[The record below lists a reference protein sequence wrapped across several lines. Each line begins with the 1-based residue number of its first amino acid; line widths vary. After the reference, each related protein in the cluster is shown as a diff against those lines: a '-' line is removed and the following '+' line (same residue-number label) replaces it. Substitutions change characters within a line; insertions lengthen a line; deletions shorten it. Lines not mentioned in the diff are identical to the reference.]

1 MATVTYIREKRQS
14 LSAMRGVIDYCS
26 QEMKTVDEDGRRY
39 LSGVNCTGEHVM
51 QEFLLTK
58 QSCRK
63 TDGINFY
70 QYVQSFSPEEG
81 ITHAQAHEIALEFAA
96 KAWPGHEVL
105 VATHCDTNHP
115 HSHFVINS
123 VSFETGY
130 KLRQHPNTVKQLRA
144 LSDEICIAHGFSVLK
159 PELSAPVGAK
169 KMSAREYRA
178 AEKGQ
183 SWKLA
188 LTVQINDVM
197 KVAANKEEF
206 LALMEAE
213 GYSLRWTPERKY
225 ITYQCPNGMKC
236 RDNKLHDTK
245 YTKERIELE
254 FRIRAE
260 IARRIAGAD
269 APSQAGGRRRRSLL
283 RRDGTE
289 LEGPADPGTE
299 AQRADAGAAET
310 RAGPDDGRRDE
321 QSCRLSDGPAP
332 QFHDGDGGSD
342 RTVSTDAD
350 VGSERLYERGADGSL
365 RFVQTGWERERLV
378 FLRAAE
384 RAYRNEALS
393 EKALLDLAPADG
405 DHPTLSAG
413 LGTLAAVGSLFDDDS
428 EDPEERQRRIQAAQT
443 ARAIDELSDL
453 LCELITYAKHHG
465 ETQTS
470 IQTPQEPTLSHQS
483 EPFFQMEDRSEAENK
498 ARFWHEDNDTQLT
511 TVEETISFSGL

>member
-1 MATVTYIREKRQS
+1 MATVNYIREKRQS
-14 LSAMRGVIDYCS
+14 FSAMRGVIGYCS
-26 QEMKTVDEDGRRY
+26 QEMKTVDENGRRY
-39 LSGVNCTGEHVM
+39 LSGVNCTGEHAL

-58 QSCRK
+58 QSYGK

-81 ITHAQAHEIALEFAA
+81 VTHAQAHEIALEFAA
-96 KAWPGHEVL
+96 KAWPSHEVL
-105 VATHCDTNHP
+105 VATHCDTTHP

-130 KLRQHPNTVKQLRA
+130 KLRQHPDTLKKLRA
-144 LSDEICIAHGFSVLK
+144 LNDELCAAHGFSVLK
-159 PELSAPVGAK
+159 PEQSSPDGAK

-245 YTKERIELE
+245 YTKEMMELE

-283 RRDGTE
+283 RRDGTK
-289 LEGPADPGTE
+289 LEGSADPGTE
-299 AQRADAGAAET
+299 AQRAAVGSAEAGAE
-310 RAGPDDGRRDE
+310 PDDGGRNE
-321 QSCRLSDGPAP
+321 QSDRVADGAAQQSDVTNRS
-332 QFHDGDGGSD
+332 SD
-342 RTVSTDAD
+342 RTVSAEAD
-350 VGSERLYERGADGSL
+350 VGSESLYERSADGSF
-365 RFVQTGWERERLV
+365 RFVETGWERERLV
-378 FLRAAE
+378 FLRDAE
-384 RAYRNEALS
+384 RTYRNEALS

-405 DHPTLSAG
+405 DHPALSAG
-413 LGTLAAVGSLFDDDS
+413 LGALAAVASLFDDDS
-428 EDPEERQRRIQAAQT
+428 EDPEERRRRMEAKRAAENVGMIIGL
-443 ARAIDELSDL
+443 AIL
-453 LCELITYAKHHG
+453 LTRLALHRG
-465 ETQTS
+465 DS
-470 IQTPQEPTLSHQS
+470 P
-483 EPFFQMEDRSEAENK
+483 SEAE
-498 ARFWHEDNDTQLT
+498 DTSYRQPEPTFSQAEAPSQPEAAPEEIENPYWLEAEEPQL
-511 TVEETISFSGL
+511 VL

>member
-14 LSAMRGVIDYCS
+14 LSAMRGVIGYCS
-26 QEMKTVDEDGRRY
+26 QEMKTADENGRRY
-39 LSGVNCTGEHVM
+39 LSGVNCTGEHAL

-58 QSCRK
+58 QSYGK

-81 ITHAQAHEIALEFAA
+81 VSYDQAHKIALEFAA
-96 KAWPGHEVL
+96 KVWPGHEVL

-144 LSDEICIAHGFSVLK
+144 LSDEICAAHGFSILK
-159 PELSAPVGAK
+159 PEQSAPVGAK

-225 ITYQCPNGMKC
+225 ITFQCPNGMKC

-260 IARRIAGAD
+260 IARRIAD
-269 APSQAGGRRRRSLL
+269 AAAPVQAGGRRRRSLL
-283 RRDGTE
+283 RRDGTK
-289 LEGPADPGTE
+289 LEGSADPGTE
-299 AQRADAGAAET
+299 AQRAAVGSAEAGPE
-310 RAGPDDGRRDE
+310 PDDGRRDE
-321 QSCRLSDGPAP
+321 QSCRLSDGPA
-332 QFHDGDGGSD
+332 QQSGGADGNHDG
-342 RTVSTDAD
+342 TVSEDAE
-350 VGSERLYERGADGSL
+350 VGSEGLYERGADGSL
-365 RFVQTGWERERLV
+365 RFVETGWERERLL

-384 RAYRNEALS
+384 RAQRDAALS
-393 EKALLDLAPADG
+393 QKALLDQPAAHGDYFGLAAGLDAVAAVAELFDG
-405 DHPTLSAG
+405 DS
-413 LGTLAAVGSLFDDDS
+413 DDPA
-428 EDPEERQRRIQAAQT
+428 EQRRRMEARQAGANIGVLLALAILLTERVLRRRDSRAEEIELGFRQT
-443 ARAIDELSDL
+443 EQEPISQAEALFQTETDS
-453 LCELITYAKHHG
+453 K
-465 ETQTS
+465 ETQD
-470 IQTPQEPTLSHQS
+470 PDWL
-483 EPFFQMEDRSEAENK
+483 EAE
-498 ARFWHEDNDTQLT
+498 EPQL
-511 TVEETISFSGL
+511 VL

>member
-1 MATVTYIREKRQS
+1 MATVNYIREKRQS
-14 LSAMRGVIDYCS
+14 FSAMRGVIGYCS
-26 QEMKTVDEDGRRY
+26 QEMKTVDENGRRY
-39 LSGVNCTGEHVM
+39 LSGVNCTGENALR
-51 QEFLLTK
+51 EFLLTK
-58 QSCRK
+58 QSYGK

-130 KLRQHPNTVKQLRA
+130 KLRQHPNTVKQIRA
-144 LSDEICIAHGFSVLK
+144 LSDEICAAHGFSVLK
-159 PELSAPVGAK
+159 PEQSAPAGAK

-183 SWKLA
+183 SWKLD

-197 KVAANKEEF
+197 KVAANKDEF

-245 YTKERIELE
+245 YTKEMLELE

-260 IARRIAGAD
+260 IARRIAD
-269 APSQAGGRRRRSLL
+269 AAAPVQVGGRRRRSLL
-283 RRDGTE
+283 RRDGAE
-289 LEGPADPGTE
+289 LEGSADPGTE
-299 AQRADAGAAET
+299 AQRAAVDAAE
-310 RAGPDDGRRDE
+310 AGPEPDDGGRDE
-321 QSCRLSDGPAP
+321 QSCRLADGPAS
-332 QFHDGDGGSD
+332 QFYDGDSGSD
-342 RTVSTDAD
+342 GTVSADAD
-350 VGSERLYERGADGSL
+350 VGSESLYERGADGSL
-365 RFVQTGWERERLV
+365 RFIETGWERERLV

-384 RAYRNEALS
+384 RAHRNEALS
-393 EKALLDLAPADG
+393 EKALLDLAPADS
-405 DHPTLSAG
+405 DHPALSAG
-413 LGTLAAVGSLFDDDS
+413 LGALAAVAPLFDDDS

-453 LCELITYAKHHG
+453 LCGLITYVKHHG
-465 ETQTS
+465 ETPAASPVQPEDTL
-470 IQTPQEPTLSHQS
+470 TEPDLTEPEPQELDGF
-483 EPFFQMEDRSEAENK
+483 ELE
-498 ARFWHEDNDTQLT
+498 L
-511 TVEETISFSGL
+511 

>member
-26 QEMKTVDEDGRRY
+26 QEMKTVDENGRRY
-39 LSGVNCTGEHVM
+39 LSGVNCTGENAL

-58 QSCRK
+58 QSYKK

-81 ITHAQAHEIALEFAA
+81 VTHAQAHEIALEFAA

-105 VATHCDTNHP
+105 VATHCDTSHP

-123 VSFETGY
+123 VGFETGY
-130 KLRQHPNTVKQLRA
+130 KLRQHPDTLKKLRA
-144 LSDEICIAHGFSVLK
+144 LSDEICAVHGFSVLK
-159 PELSAPVGAK
+159 PEQSAPAGAK

-245 YTKERIELE
+245 YTKERMELE

-260 IARRIAGAD
+260 IARRIAGAA
-269 APSQAGGRRRRSLL
+269 APIQAGGRRRRSLL
-283 RRDGTE
+283 RRDGAK
-289 LEGPADPGTE
+289 LEGASDPGAE
-299 AQRADAGAAET
+299 AQRAAPCPSPAGEEL
-310 RAGPDDGRRDE
+310 DDGGRDE
-321 QSCRLSDGPAP
+321 QSDRMADGSAP
-332 QFHDGDGGSD
+332 QFHDGDGGAD
-342 RTVSTDAD
+342 GTVSTEAD
-350 VGSERLYERGADGSL
+350 LGSESLYERGADGSL
-365 RFVQTGWERERLV
+365 RFIETGWERERLV
-378 FLRAAE
+378 FLRTAE
-384 RAYRNEALS
+384 RAHRNEALS

-405 DHPTLSAG
+405 DHPALSAG
-413 LGTLAAVGSLFDDDS
+413 LGALAAVGSLFDDDS
-428 EDPEERQRRIQAAQT
+428 EDPEERRRRMEAKRAAEEVG
-443 ARAIDELSDL
+443 AVIGLAIL
-453 LCELITYAKHHG
+453 LTRLALHRG
-465 ETQTS
+465 DS
-470 IQTPQEPTLSHQS
+470 P
-483 EPFFQMEDRSEAENK
+483 SEAE
-498 ARFWHEDNDTQLT
+498 DTGYRQPEPTFSQAEALFQPEAEPEEIENPYWLEAEEPQL
-511 TVEETISFSGL
+511 VL